1 MSSPE
6 ERMAGYGLKA
16 EDFNFSGSQI
26 SADEKAKAQKII
38 DAALKLPDNRQC
50 ADCTSMGRRN
60 SCRSSPQFAIDV
72 WMVPGPRWASVNLGI
87 FMCLECSGIH
97 RRLGV
102 HISKVKS
109 VNLDGW
115 KIKWAQVKIH
125 LKH

>member
-1 MSSPE
+1 
-6 ERMAGYGLKA
+6 MAAHGLKP

-26 SADEKAKAQKII
+26 TADEKTKAQKII

-50 ADCTSMGRRN
+50 ADCTSMGMKSALHAR
-60 SCRSSPQFAIDV
+60 FANDQV
-72 WMVPGPRWASVNLGI
+72 CKMSGPRWASVNLGI

-115 KIKWAQVKIH
+115 KIKWAQV
-125 LKH
+125 